1 MINSTN
7 SIVHN
12 LKNQQHTAQSKVSMV
27 ILGGGTAGWM
37 TANLMAEKWKNHN
50 VSITLI
56 ESETIGVIGV
66 GEGSTPQ
73 LKSFFDKIGVTEKQW
88 MPECNATYKNG
99 ILFKNWSTRKGF
111 ESYFHPFTSLI
122 DAHTAPAFVYNT
134 QYRRKGFDVDCHP
147 DRFFLSAQLAKQQK
161 SPVGEFN
168 FPFDIG
174 YGYHFDAVLLGKY
187 LASVAISKG
196 VEHISAKVNSV
207 NTNENG
213 DIESLIL
220 DNNVA
225 IKGDFF
231 IDCSGFKSLL
241 LQKTLN
247 VPFISFKDNLFN
259 DSAVTISVAN
269 KNAQKINSQTIST
282 ALKYGWSW
290 EIPLTNRTGNG
301 YVYSSDY
308 CTAEQ
313 AEFELREKLSL
324 LGADVEVRH
333 LTMKV
338 GRVEKH
344 WHKNCVAIGL
354 SQGFI
359 EPLEA
364 TALHFVQESIE
375 GFIDSFS
382 QGSFSDK
389 FQRQFN
395 EKMNNRFDGIRDYI
409 VAHYRFSSREDT
421 EYWRRNSENP
431 NISNNLK
438 KIVQC
443 WLTGDDLN
451 KALLQPDM
459 VSFYPPV
466 SWHAILAGYGIF
478 PGVAQQ
484 QSLIESYGD
493 NAIATAN
500 KYDLAYID
508 QFIKRCSVNFAD
520 HQDFIDEN
528 LNNK

>member
-7 SIVHN
+7 SENKRSQKLNI
-12 LKNQQHTAQSKVSMV
+12 V

-37 TANLMAEKWKNHN
+37 TANLMAEKWKHHN
-50 VSITLI
+50 ISITLI
-56 ESETIGVIGV
+56 ESPSIGVIGV

-73 LKSFFDKIGVTEKQW
+73 LKTFFDKIGVTEKQW
-88 MPECNATYKNG
+88 MPQCNATYKNG
-99 ILFKNWSTRKGF
+99 ILFKSWSTRPGF

-134 QYRRKGFDVDCHP
+134 QYRRKGFDVDCKP

-161 SPVGEFN
+161 SPVAEFN

-187 LASVAISKG
+187 LGTVATEKG
-196 VEHISAKVNSV
+196 VEHISAQVTAVNLNDDGNIQSLSLDDERV
-207 NTNENG
+207 IEG
-213 DIESLIL
+213 DLF
-220 DNNVA
+220 V
-225 IKGDFF
+225 
-231 IDCSGFKSLL
+231 DCSGFNSVL
-241 LQKTLN
+241 LQKKLK
-247 VPFISFKDNLFN
+247 VPFISFKENLFN
-259 DSAVTISVAN
+259 DSAVTISVPR
-269 KNAQKINSQTIST
+269 KSQQQVNSQTIST
-282 ALKYGWSW
+282 AMKCGWVW
-290 EIPLTNRTGNG
+290 DIPLTNRTGNG
-301 YVYSSDY
+301 YVYSSEY
-308 CTAEQ
+308 CSAEQ

-324 LGADVEVRH
+324 IGEDIEVRH

-375 GFIDSFS
+375 GFIDNYTEGGFTSS
-382 QGSFSDK
+382 YQNN
-389 FQRQFN
+389 FN

-409 VAHYRFSSREDT
+409 VAHYRLSSRDDT
-421 EYWRRNSENP
+421 EYWRKNSENP

-443 WLTGDDLN
+443 WVAGDDLN
-451 KALLQPDM
+451 KALVQPGM

-466 SWHAILAGYGIF
+466 SWHAILAGYGVF
-478 PGVAQQ
+478 PELTAKNILTEKFGPSAIDAAQ
-484 QSLIESYGD
+484 
-493 NAIATAN
+493 
-500 KYDLAYID
+500 KYDLAHID
-508 QFIKRCSVNFAD
+508 QFIQRCSVNFAD
-520 HQDFIDEN
+520 HQQFIDEN
-528 LNNK
+528 LINI

>member
-1 MINSTN
+1 MINSAN
-7 SIVHN
+7 SE
-12 LKNQQHTAQSKVSMV
+12 KNHQVKQSRKLSIV

-37 TANLMAEKWKNHN
+37 TANLMAEKWQDHN
-50 VSITLI
+50 ISITLI
-56 ESETIGVIGV
+56 ESPSIGVIGV

-73 LKSFFDKIGVTEKQW
+73 LKTFFDKIGVTEKQW

-99 ILFKNWSTRKGF
+99 ILFKNWSTRPGF
-111 ESYFHPFTSLI
+111 ECYFHPFTSLI

-134 QYRRKGFDVDCHP
+134 QYRRKGVDVDCHP

-187 LASVAISKG
+187 LGKVAMKKG
-196 VEHISAKVNSV
+196 VEHISAQVAGVNI
-207 NTNENG
+207 TKNG
-213 DIESLIL
+213 EIHSLAL
-220 DNNVA
+220 DDKRV

-231 IDCSGFKSLL
+231 VDCSGFNSVL
-241 LQKTLN
+241 LQKTLK
-247 VPFISFKDNLFN
+247 VPFISFKENLFN
-259 DSAVTISVAN
+259 DSAVTISVPREEN
-269 KNAQKINSQTIST
+269 PQQKINSQTIST
-282 ALKYGWSW
+282 AMKYGWAW
-290 EIPLTNRTGNG
+290 DIPLTNRTGNG

-308 CTAEQ
+308 CSAEQ
-313 AEFELREKLSL
+313 AELELREKLSL
-324 LGADVEVRH
+324 VDADVEVRH
-333 LTMKV
+333 LKMKV

-382 QGSFSDK
+382 AGDFSNAYQNK
-389 FQRQFN
+389 FN

-409 VAHYRFSSREDT
+409 VAHYRFSSRDDT
-421 EYWRRNSENP
+421 EYWRKNSENP

-443 WLTGDDLN
+443 WVAGDDLN
-451 KALLQPDM
+451 KALVQPGM

-478 PGVAQQ
+478 PEISPQK
-484 QSLIESYGD
+484 LLTEKFGD
-493 NAIATAN
+493 NAIAGAH
-500 KYDLAYID
+500 KYDLAHID
-508 QFIKRCSVNFAD
+508 QFIQRCSVNFAD
-520 HQDFIDEN
+520 HQQFISD
-528 LNNK
+528 KFVTK

>member
-7 SIVHN
+7 SEDTH
-12 LKNQQHTAQSKVSMV
+12 SKKLSIV

-37 TANLMAEKWKNHN
+37 TANLMAEKWKNHTI
-50 VSITLI
+50 SITLI
-56 ESETIGVIGV
+56 ESPSIGVIGV

-73 LKSFFDKIGVTEKQW
+73 LKTFFDKINITEKQW
-88 MPECNATYKNG
+88 MPQCNATYKNG
-99 ILFKNWSTRKGF
+99 ILFKDWSTRPGF

-134 QYRRKGFDVDCHP
+134 QYRRKGFDVDCLP

-187 LASVAISKG
+187 LGKLAIKKG
-196 VEHISAKVNSV
+196 VEHISAKVKEV
-207 NTNENG
+207 NLNDTG
-213 DIESLIL
+213 DIYSLSL
-220 DNNVA
+220 DDERVVQ
-225 IKGDFF
+225 GDLFV
-231 IDCSGFKSLL
+231 DCSGFSSIL
-241 LQKTLN
+241 LQKSLK
-247 VPFISFKDNLFN
+247 VPFISFKENLFN
-259 DSAVTISVAN
+259 DSAVTISVPRDS
-269 KNAQKINSQTIST
+269 KTQQKVNSQTIST
-282 ALKYGWSW
+282 AMKFGWAW
-290 EIPLTNRTGNG
+290 DIPLTNRTGNG

-308 CTAEQ
+308 CSAEQ
-313 AEFELREKLSL
+313 AELELREKLSL
-324 LGADVEVRH
+324 VGADIDVRH
-333 LTMKV
+333 LKMKV

-344 WHKNCVAIGL
+344 WYKNCVAIGL

-375 GFIDSFS
+375 GFIDNFTEGGFT
-382 QGSFSDK
+382 QTYQDA
-389 FQRQFN
+389 FN
-395 EKMNNRFDGIRDYI
+395 NKMNNRFDGIRDYI
-409 VAHYRFSSREDT
+409 VAHYRLSSREDT
-421 EYWRRNSENP
+421 DYWQKNSENP

-443 WLTGDDLN
+443 WVAGDDLN
-451 KALLQPDM
+451 KALIQPGM

-478 PGVAQQ
+478 PELAKPTQ
-484 QSLIESYGD
+484 LIEKFGD
-493 NAIATAN
+493 SVIDAAQ
-500 KYDLAYID
+500 KYDLAHID
-508 QFIKRCSVNFAD
+508 QFIQRCSVNFAD
-520 HQDFIDEN
+520 HQQFIDEN
-528 LNNK
+528 IINK

>member
-7 SIVHN
+7 AAKD
-12 LKNQQHTAQSKVSMV
+12 KNSELNIV

-50 VSITLI
+50 ISITLI
-56 ESETIGVIGV
+56 ESPSIGVIGV

-73 LKSFFDKIGVTEKQW
+73 LKTFFDKIGVTEKQW
-88 MPECNATYKNG
+88 MPACNATYKNG
-99 ILFKNWSTRKGF
+99 ILFKDWSTRTGF

-122 DAHTAPAFVYNT
+122 DAHTAPAFVHNT

-147 DRFFLSAQLAKQQK
+147 ERFFLSAQLAKQQK

-187 LASVAISKG
+187 LSKVALSKG
-196 VEHISAKVNSV
+196 VEHIFAQVSEVDL
-207 NTNENG
+207 TNDG
-213 DIESLIL
+213 DIQSLKL
-220 DNNVA
+220 ENERV

-231 IDCSGFKSLL
+231 VDCSGFNSVL

-247 VPFISFKDNLFN
+247 VPFISFKENLFN
-259 DSAVTISVAN
+259 DSAVTISVAREPS
-269 KNAQKINSQTIST
+269 AQQKINSQTIST
-282 ALKYGWSW
+282 AMKYGWAW

-308 CTAEQ
+308 CSAEQ
-313 AEFELREKLSL
+313 AEQELREKLCIVD
-324 LGADVEVRH
+324 ADIEARH
-333 LTMKV
+333 LKMKV

-375 GFIDSFS
+375 GFIDSFTA
-382 QGSFSDK
+382 GDFSNHY
-389 FQRQFN
+389 QATFN
-395 EKMNNRFDGIRDYI
+395 KKMNNRFDGIRDYI
-409 VAHYRFSSREDT
+409 VAHYRFSSRNDT
-421 EYWRRNSENP
+421 QYWRKNNENP

-443 WLTGDDLN
+443 WLAGDDLN
-451 KALLQPDM
+451 KALVQPGM

-478 PGVAQQ
+478 PELANQK
-484 QSLIESYGD
+484 SLAEKFD
-493 NAIATAN
+493 DHTHATAY
-500 KYDLAYID
+500 KYDLAHID
-508 QFIKRCSVNFAD
+508 QFIQRCSVNFAD
-520 HQDFIDEN
+520 HQQFINE
-528 LNNK
+528 KFVTK